1 MNEPTT
7 PEELA
12 AILKREFEAAD
23 DYHEQIEPLQEAA
36 FRYYE
41 AQPFG
46 NEVEGRSQ
54 IVLPD
59 VQETIDTA
67 VGALLK
73 TLVSGGRTV
82 EFEST
87 DEAAE
92 QDADDATAALDYN
105 FMRRQDG
112 LRVLHDVATDGL
124 LSMYGVFKSTCEE
137 RERVSRQR
145 VTMDPLQLGLL
156 PEEVEVEDVK
166 ENEDGSVTAL
176 LKTQRVEK
184 TYPIVAVP
192 VREFRFSRNAK
203 HEDTADYLAHV
214 RAVTRSEL
222 VEMGFDA
229 DQAYSLPK
237 HGVDFYE
244 HHESKLDSYFD
255 HEESTPALE
264 KVLLCEEY
272 AHIDVD
278 GDGIAELVKC
288 YRVENEI
295 LIDAETGEPS
305 IETVDEQ
312 PFSVFCPFPRP
323 HRLVGYSL
331 AAKVMDAQLARSFVA
346 RQLFDGMQAANN
358 PRHQIDMTQ
367 AADETLDDYLTPVPG
382 APIRTRGNALT
393 TLSNNFDPGKSLA
406 VMEWISREKEGR
418 SGVGRATA
426 TLDENSLNPQTATE
440 FAGRQS
446 QGETLQEL
454 MARNLAEALGRAF
467 AKAYRVMRVEAESFA
482 IRVDGTYRT
491 VDPSRWPED
500 VNVTVNVG
508 LGNAT
513 KDKTIQG
520 LMALSQL
527 VQPAIEVGFAGHEH
541 GFNLIDKLARAL
553 DVGQG
558 GDFMFDP
565 ADPEVQQRKAQE
577 AEQPDPEVQ
586 AKMAEM
592 QAKQQEAEARLQLDA
607 QKAQAQ
613 AQLDREKAAAAI
625 ETEREK
631 HAMQMQAARERAALE
646 MELAREKTYAE
657 IELAREKTGAEM
669 ALRKQQV
676 DNSNITDQKMGGSV
690 AS

>member
-145 VTMDPLQLGLL
+145 VTMDPLQLGML

-229 DQAYSLPK
+229 DQAYNLPK

-244 HHESKLDSYFD
+244 DHESKLDSYFD

-312 PFSVFCPFPRP
+312 PVSVFCPFPRP

-367 AADETLDDYLTPVPG
+367 AVDETLDDYLTPVPG

-467 AKAYRVMRVEAESFA
+467 AKAYRVMRVEAEPFA

-513 KDKTIQG
+513 KDKTVQG

-527 VQPAIEVGFAGHEH
+527 IQPAIEVGFAGHEH

-565 ADPEVQQRKAQE
+565 ADPEVQERKAM
-577 AEQPDPEVQ
+577 AEQQPDPEVQ
-586 AKMAEM
+586 AKQAEI
-592 QAKQQEAEARLQLDA
+592 AARQQ
-607 QKAQAQ
+607 
-613 AQLDREKAAAAI
+613 EKAAELDLKAA
-625 ETEREK
+625 EAEQKLSLMEQDQRFK
-631 HAMQMQAARERAALE
+631 LE
-646 MELAREKTYAE
+646 MEERKQQ
-657 IELAREKTGAEM
+657 REM
-669 ALRKQQV
+669 ALAEYKANREFELAQMKMAMEAETKA
-676 DNSNITDQKMGGSV
+676 NMTDQRPGGSV

>member
-156 PEEVEVEDVK
+156 PEEVEVEDVR

-192 VREFRFSRNAK
+192 VREFRFSRSAK

-237 HGVDFYE
+237 HGLDFYE
-244 HHESKLDSYFD
+244 DHESKLDSYFD

-467 AKAYRVMRVEAESFA
+467 AKAYRVMRVEAEPFA

-513 KDKTIQG
+513 KDKTVQG

-527 VQPAIEVGFAGHEH
+527 IQPAIEVGFAGHEH
-541 GFNLIDKLARAL
+541 GFNLIDRLARAL

-586 AKMAEM
+586 AKQAEI
-592 QAKQQEAEARLQLDA
+592 AARQQ
-607 QKAQAQ
+607 
-613 AQLDREKAAAAI
+613 EKAAELDLKSAEA
-625 ETEREK
+625 EQKLSLMEQDQRFK
-631 HAMQMQAARERAALE
+631 LE
-646 MELAREKTYAE
+646 MEERKQQ
-657 IELAREKTGAEM
+657 REM
-669 ALRKQQV
+669 ALAEYKANREFELAQMKMAMEAETKA
-676 DNSNITDQKMGGSV
+676 NMTDQRPGGSV

>member
-1 MNEPTT
+1 MNEQTT

-23 DYHEQIEPLQEAA
+23 DYHDQIEPLQDAA

-46 NEVEGRSQ
+46 NEIEGRSQ

-59 VQETIDTA
+59 VQETVDTA

-73 TLVSGGRTV
+73 TLISGGRTV

-87 DEAAE
+87 DEEAE
-92 QDADDATAALDYN
+92 QAADDATAALDYN

-124 LSMYGVFKSTCEE
+124 LKMYGVFKATCEE
-137 RERVSRQR
+137 EERVSRER
-145 VTMDPLQLGLL
+145 VTIDPLMLGML
-156 PEEVEVEDVK
+156 PEGVELDEEPV
-166 ENEDGSVTAL
+166 ENEDGSVTVT
-176 LKTQRVEK
+176 LKTQRVIK
-184 TYPIVAVP
+184 SYPIVAVP
-192 VREFRFSRNAK
+192 TNEFRFSKNAK
-203 HEDTADYLAHV
+203 HEDTAEYLSHS

-222 VEMGFDA
+222 VEMGFDP
-229 DQAYSLPK
+229 DQVYNLPAYGRDLNDN
-237 HGVDFYE
+237 GVI
-244 HHESKLDSYFD
+244 SKLDNSFHD
-255 HEESTPALE
+255 TEHSTPALE
-264 KVLLCEEY
+264 EVLLHEEY
-272 AHIDVD
+272 ARIDVD
-278 GDGIAELVKC
+278 GDGIAERVKC

-295 LIDAETGEPS
+295 LLDAESGEPS

-331 AAKVMDAQLARSFVA
+331 AHKVMDAQLARSFVA
-346 RQLFDGMQAANN
+346 RQLFDGMHLSNH
-358 PRHQIDMTQ
+358 PRHQIDMSL
-367 AADETLDDYLTPVPG
+367 AADETLDDYLSPIPG
-382 APIRTRGNALT
+382 PIRTRGAALT

-426 TLDENSLNPQTATE
+426 TLDENALNPQTATE

-467 AKAYRVMRVEAESFA
+467 MKSYRVMRAEAEPFS
-482 IRVDGTYRT
+482 IRVDGAYRE
-491 VDPSRWPED
+491 VDPSQWPED
-500 VNVTVNVG
+500 VNMKVTVG
-508 LGNAT
+508 LGNAAR
-513 KDKTIQG
+513 DKQVQG
-520 LMALSQL
+520 LMALAQF
-527 VQPAIEVGFAGHEH
+527 VQPAIDVGFAGHEH
-541 GFNLIDKLARAL
+541 GFNLIDKLARSL

-565 ADPEVQQRKAQE
+565 TDPEVQQRKAQE

-586 AKMAEM
+586 AKQAEIEAQQQQKATEM
-592 QAKQQEAEARLQLDA
+592 QLRAAEAE
-607 QKAQAQ
+607 QKLSLMEQDQ
-613 AQLDREKAAAAI
+613 RFK
-625 ETEREK
+625 
-631 HAMQMQAARERAALE
+631 LE
-646 MELAREKTYAE
+646 MEERKQQ
-657 IELAREKTGAEM
+657 REM
-669 ALRKQQV
+669 ALAEYKANREFELAQMKMAMEAETRA
-676 DNSNITDQKMGGSV
+676 NMTDQRMGGSV

>member
-145 VTMDPLQLGLL
+145 VTMDPLQLGML

-229 DQAYSLPK
+229 DQAYNLPK

-244 HHESKLDSYFD
+244 DHESKLDSYFD

-295 LIDAETGEPS
+295 LIDAETGE
-305 IETVDEQ
+305 I
-312 PFSVFCPFPRP
+312 
-323 HRLVGYSL
+323 
-331 AAKVMDAQLARSFVA
+331 
-346 RQLFDGMQAANN
+346 
-358 PRHQIDMTQ
+358 
-367 AADETLDDYLTPVPG
+367 
-382 APIRTRGNALT
+382 
-393 TLSNNFDPGKSLA
+393 
-406 VMEWISREKEGR
+406 
-418 SGVGRATA
+418 GRAH
-426 TLDENSLNPQTATE
+426 
-440 FAGRQS
+440 
-446 QGETLQEL
+446 
-454 MARNLAEALGRAF
+454 
-467 AKAYRVMRVEAESFA
+467 V
-482 IRVDGTYRT
+482 
-491 VDPSRWPED
+491 
-500 VNVTVNVG
+500 
-508 LGNAT
+508 
-513 KDKTIQG
+513 
-520 LMALSQL
+520 
-527 VQPAIEVGFAGHEH
+527 
-541 GFNLIDKLARAL
+541 
-553 DVGQG
+553 
-558 GDFMFDP
+558 
-565 ADPEVQQRKAQE
+565 
-577 AEQPDPEVQ
+577 
-586 AKMAEM
+586 
-592 QAKQQEAEARLQLDA
+592 
-607 QKAQAQ
+607 
-613 AQLDREKAAAAI
+613 
-625 ETEREK
+625 
-631 HAMQMQAARERAALE
+631 
-646 MELAREKTYAE
+646 
-657 IELAREKTGAEM
+657 
-669 ALRKQQV
+669 
-676 DNSNITDQKMGGSV
+676 
-690 AS
+690 